1 MRLLGRADYPGN
13 LTSRE
18 ICFPRRLAQW
28 KSLPHGKIYIPEIW
42 LPGKFDFTG
51 KSPTQKSWLSGKV
64 DFPGKYISWGNWC
77 PRKVGF
83 SWKLASLESL
93 LLLKVGFSWKL
104 PSLECWLDRI
114 FILPGSCFHRV
125 FEKSVLAIDTAGSW
139 RTFPSCFYE
148 ECNLSLSMRGKFLR
162 PLFLLCCS
170 DGVTAD
176 TLDAANGNKVSG
188 YASKLH
194 ILAP

>member
-1 MRLLGRADYPGN
+1 MEKSTFQKFDFQGN
-13 LTSRE
+13 LTSQESRL
-18 ICFPRRLAQW
+18 PR
-28 KSLPHGKIYIPEIW
+28 
-42 LPGKFDFTG
+42 
-51 KSPTQKSWLSGKV
+51 KV
-64 DFPGKYISWGNWC
+64 DFLGKLTSQESIFLEEIDVRG
-77 PRKVGF
+77 
-83 SWKLASLESL
+83 KLASLESW